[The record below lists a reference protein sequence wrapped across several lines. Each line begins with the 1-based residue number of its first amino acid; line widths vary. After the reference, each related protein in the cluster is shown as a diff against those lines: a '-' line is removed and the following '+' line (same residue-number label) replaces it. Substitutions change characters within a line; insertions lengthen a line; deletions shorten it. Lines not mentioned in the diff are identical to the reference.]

1 MIRRFFAG
9 FWEGI
14 GGRKF
19 LALLLAS
26 GVYVWKGTFDFNLA
40 LIFAA
45 YMGANILT
53 KIVGRKGRKNDENG
67 NDETE
72 TKIEGGNR

>member
-1 MIRRFFAG
+1 MWDA
-9 FWEGI
+9 I

-19 LALLLAS
+19 LALVLAC
-26 GVYVWKGTFDFNLA
+26 GVYIWTGSFDLNLA

-53 KIVGRKGRKNDENG
+53 KLVNGKGLKE
-67 NDETE
+67 
-72 TKIEGGNR
+72 IEVKHDAQS

>member
-1 MIRRFFAG
+1 MRTWDA
-9 FWEGI
+9 I

-19 LALLLAS
+19 LALVLACA
-26 GVYVWKGTFDFNLA
+26 VYIWTGSFDFNLA

-53 KIVGRKGRKNDENG
+53 KLVKGKNLKE
-67 NDETE
+67 
-72 TKIEGGNR
+72 IEVKHDTQS